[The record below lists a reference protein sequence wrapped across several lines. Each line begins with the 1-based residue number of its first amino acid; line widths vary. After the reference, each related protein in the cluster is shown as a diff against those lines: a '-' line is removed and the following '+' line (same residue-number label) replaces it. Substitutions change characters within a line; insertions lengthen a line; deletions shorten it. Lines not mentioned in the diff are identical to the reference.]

1 MELKKDFLDKI
12 AHCAWFENCGDDSF
26 DRFEV
31 VVVKDREKAVKSVTS
46 IKWQNVCLEAQN
58 DLTEYLFF
66 NHRESYEK
74 DWNNEVVYIKQEYWS
89 KMSDTISAALA
100 AKGLPDEVLVDVRT
114 NVVALFMAD
123 FYSECYTSEF
133 YEQLLEIYL
142 SGYLP
147 CGWSG
152 GKKSGKFMVY

>member
-12 AHCAWFENCGDDSF
+12 GRCAWFENCGDGSF
-26 DRFEV
+26 DTFDV

-46 IKWQNVCLEAQN
+46 IKWGNSCIEAQN

-66 NHRESYEK
+66 NQRESYEK
-74 DWNNEVVYIKQEYWS
+74 DWNNEVVHIKQEYWS
-89 KMSDTISAALA
+89 KMSDIVSAALA
-100 AKGLPDEVLVDVRT
+100 SKGLPDEVLLLVQY

-123 FYSECYTSEF
+123 FYSECYTSRF
-133 YEQLLEIYL
+133 YEQMLAIYL
-142 SGYLP
+142 SGHLP

-152 GKKSGKFMVY
+152 GKRNGKFMVY